1 MSETEKL
8 LDRVLYVLN
17 NGLRVHPDTYLHE
30 DIKAH
35 MEKIKKG
42 KQDEQ

>member
-17 NGLRVHPDTYLHE
+17 NDIRVYPDTQLHE

-42 KQDEQ
+42 EQDEQ